1 MASLIDELVVEFR
14 GELRRVAAA
23 AMRKER
29 PDHTLQP
36 TALVNEAYLRLARS
50 PGLELRNRQQFLAIA
65 ARAMHQVLI
74 EHARARGRIKRG
86 RGPLKVT
93 LDDGIEAITPGI
105 DGIDALILTQAL
117 ERLRELSPVQA
128 QIVELRYFAGLSVEE
143 VAALLGVSA
152 TTVKRDSAMAKAW
165 LSRELAVQANPP

>member
-23 AMRKER
+23 AMRRER

-50 PGLELRNRQQFLAIA
+50 PGLEVRNRQQFLAIA

-74 EHARARGRIKRG
+74 EHARARGRVKRG

-93 LDDGIEAITPGI
+93 LHDGIEAITPGI
-105 DGIDALILTQAL
+105 DTLILTEAL
-117 ERLRELSPVQA
+117 ERLRELSLVQA
-128 QIVELRYFAGLSVEE
+128 QIVEMRYFAGLSVEE

-152 TTVKRDSAMAKAW
+152 TTVKRDSAMARAW
-165 LSRELAVQANPP
+165 LSRELAVRSEPP